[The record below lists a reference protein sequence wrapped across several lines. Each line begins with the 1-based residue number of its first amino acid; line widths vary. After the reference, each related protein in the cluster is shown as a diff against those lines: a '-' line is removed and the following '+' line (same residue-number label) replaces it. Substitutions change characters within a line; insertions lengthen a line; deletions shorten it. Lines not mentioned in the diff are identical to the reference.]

1 MFAGFIVGAILG
13 AIAGYAFRG
22 FISREKA
29 KAVAAKAEFEKAMS
43 KL

>member
-1 MFAGFIVGAILG
+1 MLGVSIAAVVGLV
-13 AIAGYAFRG
+13 AGYAFRG

-29 KAVAAKAEFEKAMS
+29 KAAAALKSDASKAVS